1 MLDAISCKV
10 EIMPCHFIGNP
21 SIIPETIH
29 HRTNMKALV
38 KAKAEPGLWLQD
50 VPEPEVGIND
60 VLIKVLKTGI
70 CGTDL
75 HIFKW
80 DAWAQK
86 TIPVPM
92 VVGHEFVGEVSA
104 VGSNVSDF
112 HVGEIVSAEGHVVCG
127 RCRNCLAGRRHLCK
141 DTVGIGVNRTGA
153 FAEFISV
160 PMWRSM

>member
-1 MLDAISCKV
+1 
-10 EIMPCHFIGNP
+10 
-21 SIIPETIH
+21 
-29 HRTNMKALV
+29 MKALV

-50 VPEPEVGIND
+50 VPEPAVGIND

-75 HIFKW
+75 HIFNW
-80 DAWAQK
+80 DAWARK

-112 HVGEIVSAEGHVVCG
+112 YVG
-127 RCRNCLAGRRHLCK
+127 
-141 DTVGIGVNRTGA
+141 
-153 FAEFISV
+153 
-160 PMWRSM
+160 